1 MNTTGKKVTGEDPRR
16 DVNVSDLVVYAGNNK
31 SGMEGM
37 DEEKQK
43 EVIKKMSEGSA
54 YMKHAEK
61 LDDRHSDALHRLK
74 ARKEKFSA
82 TDFINYSEKAD
93 KKVRELESTRSFVR
107 HIVVLDFDAF
117 YANVEIRDQPELR
130 GKAIAVGMG
139 LVTTSSYEARKFGVR
154 AGMPTFVAV
163 KLCPHLISVPA
174 HFDKYREASEHMKRV
189 VLEYESNPSMTSLDE
204 IIFDLT
210 ESALARYRMEN
221 PRARDAERPTS
232 ATLRV
237 LVCTMV
243 SEIREKIK
251 EATRGLTSSAGIA
264 NNVTLAKIGSSV
276 KKPDG
281 QFSL

>member
-93 KKVRELESTRSFVR
+93 KKVRELESTRSFTR

-117 YANVEIRDQPELR
+117 YANVEIRDQP
-130 GKAIAVGMG
+130 
-139 LVTTSSYEARKFGVR
+139 
-154 AGMPTFVAV
+154 
-163 KLCPHLISVPA
+163 
-174 HFDKYREASEHMKRV
+174 
-189 VLEYESNPSMTSLDE
+189 
-204 IIFDLT
+204 
-210 ESALARYRMEN
+210 
-221 PRARDAERPTS
+221 
-232 ATLRV
+232 
-237 LVCTMV
+237 
-243 SEIREKIK
+243 
-251 EATRGLTSSAGIA
+251 
-264 NNVTLAKIGSSV
+264 
-276 KKPDG
+276 
-281 QFSL
+281 